1 MQCELDPYE
10 IPKSM
15 GIFRLLESPKDI
27 TTATVAQRIMANH
40 EAYVVISLTQPFF
53 FLPFLLSQYLSN
65 LQILLIWLIGYSNI

>member
-40 EAYVVISLTQPFF
+40 EAYVVISLTQLFF
-53 FLPFLLSQYLSN
+53 FPFLLSQYLSN
-65 LQILLIWLIGYSNI
+65 LQILSIWLIGYSNI